1 MELKIDYEFQSKIPP
16 LTADELLRLQES
28 IMQEGRLIN
37 PIVVWNG
44 IIVDGHN
51 RYGIIRQ
58 HPEIKYDIYEKYF
71 DDRNEAIAWICKNQ
85 LGRRNLTPE
94 QKKYLIGKQYEA
106 EKESRGGDRKSM
118 YQNDTTVRENTGER
132 IARQNNISR
141 ISVLR
146 AEEYANAVD
155 LAEESVPGI
164 KDEILS
170 GSLSATN
177 AEIIK
182 FTDTAP
188 ELRAAYAEKLR
199 QPKPPKAKK
208 NRITK
213 TGTCYDFPITPV
225 RQKPDRP
232 TVEDEIH
239 TVFDA
244 IDNLMICWGE
254 VLVHNKDRYQDAE
267 FFGGMCEAIGELSD
281 YIKMVENSISA
292 KGVSNAENE

>member
-58 HPEIKYDIYEKYF
+58 HPEIEYDIYEKHF

-132 IARQNNISR
+132 IARQNNNSR

-155 LAEESVPGI
+155 LAEESVPDI
-164 KDEILS
+164 KGEILS
-170 GSLSATN
+170 GAISATN
-177 AEIIK
+177 AEIVK
-182 FTDTAP
+182 FADIEP

-199 QPKPPKAKK
+199 QPKPPKVKK
-208 NRITK
+208 NKITQ
-213 TGTCYDFPITPV
+213 TGPCYDFPITPV
-225 RQKPDRP
+225 RKKPDRP
-232 TVEDEIH
+232 TIEDEISM
-239 TVFDA
+239 VA
-244 IDNLMICWGE
+244 AGIDE
-254 VLVHNKDRYQDAE
+254 LVIR
-267 FFGGMCEAIGELSD
+267 
-281 YIKMVENSISA
+281 
-292 KGVSNAENE
+292 